1 MEVYNKVYCGLI
13 HKMIGWSNVIQFKS
27 TVIFGIL
34 PGFLIDVLSPGKG
47 NVFVHTFFF
56 HEHDSFERRL

>member
-34 PGFLIDVLSPGKG
+34 PGFLIEDLSPGKG
-47 NVFVHTFFF
+47 IVFEHTFFF
-56 HEHDSFERRL
+56 P